1 MTDEERQ
8 LLENTARSL
17 LRVIEEQRE
26 VVSGMEA
33 ALLEIYRAQFTS
45 DHRKYQTLA
54 RLKLSLKVLE
64 AEGRGANFLREFIR
78 KLELWKPD

>member
-17 LRVIEEQRE
+17 LRVIDQQKDTMA
-26 VVSGMEA
+26 GMEA
-33 ALLEIYRAQFTS
+33 ALLEIYRAQFTT
-45 DHRKYQTLA
+45 DHRKHETLA
-54 RLKLSLKVLE
+54 RLTLSLKVLE

-78 KLELWKPD
+78 KLEPWKP

>member
-17 LRVIEEQRE
+17 LRVIDQQKDTMA
-26 VVSGMEA
+26 GMEA
-33 ALLEIYRAQFTS
+33 ALLEIYRAQFTT
-45 DHRKYQTLA
+45 DHRKHETLA

-78 KLELWKPD
+78 KLEAWKP

>member
-17 LRVIEEQRE
+17 LRVIDQQKDT
-26 VVSGMEA
+26 VIGMEA

-45 DHRKYQTLA
+45 DHRRHETLA

-78 KLELWKPD
+78 KLELWKP

>member
-8 LLENTARSL
+8 LLESTARSL
-17 LRVIEEQRE
+17 LRVMEEHKE
-26 VVSGMEA
+26 LASGMEA
-33 ALLEIYRAQFTS
+33 ALLEIYRAQFTT
-45 DHRKYQTLA
+45 DHRKHEIIA

-78 KLELWKPD
+78 KLELWKP

>member
-17 LRVIEEQRE
+17 LRVIEQQKDA
-26 VVSGMEA
+26 VAGMEA
-33 ALLEIYRAQFTS
+33 ALLEIFRAQFTT
-45 DHRKYQTLA
+45 DHRKHETMA

-78 KLELWKPD
+78 KLEPWKP

>member
-17 LRVIEEQRE
+17 LHVIEEQKE
-26 VVSGMEA
+26 AVSGMEA
-33 ALLEIYRAQFTS
+33 ALLEIYRAHFTT
-45 DHRKYQTLA
+45 DQRKHETLA

-64 AEGRGANFLREFIR
+64 AEGRGANFLRGFIR
-78 KLELWKPD
+78 KLEPWKP